1 MRAISLA
8 GLVYV
13 AMCGVV
19 LEARAQDSSPYM
31 ASPSAEASIILRC
44 IDQTGQPVSEA
55 AVSSALYPD
64 GSFVNAIVNNGNTD
78 SNGCFAMKGRTA
90 GEYSFGLTKN
100 GYYKTRMVR
109 HLSRE
114 KAASVVSG
122 RWQPYGM
129 TNTVILKRIVNPV
142 AMYAF
147 DYMAGHAL
155 IPKVSEPLGFDL
167 MAGDWVAPYG
177 DGTVPDFDVTYL
189 RDGEGREYSTLELV
203 LSTHSPFAGFV
214 KIKSDNYSAFKSPH
228 HADTNAVYEREIR
241 FSFKKQ
247 PYGKGGHRYVDGQ
260 MTADECIILRTRTR
274 LDRDGRLAGA
284 HYGKIYGPMYFGV
297 ARNAPGSVK
306 MLHYLNPTEND
317 TNLEYDPGRNL
328 LHPHARNSPP

>member
-1 MRAISLA
+1 LNGKA
-8 GLVYV
+8 GNSVNDY
-13 AMCGVV
+13 
-19 LEARAQDSSPYM
+19 
-31 ASPSAEASIILRC
+31 
-44 IDQTGQPVSEA
+44 TG
-55 AVSSALYPD
+55 PD
-64 GSFVNAIVNNGNTD
+64 GLLVAERKSV
-78 SNGCFAMKGRTA
+78 
-90 GEYSFGLTKN
+90 GEINYWIN
-100 GYYKTRMVR
+100 RAGYYETSGRFNFERNGV
-109 HLSRE
+109 E
-114 KAASVVSG
+114 GG

-129 TNTVILKRIVNPV
+129 TNTVVLKRIVNPV

-167 MAGDWVAPYG
+167 MAGDWIPPYG
-177 DGTVPDFDVTYL
+177 DGKVPDFDVTYL
-189 RDGEGREYSTLELV
+189 RDGEGREYSNLELI
-203 LSTHSPFAGFV
+203 LSTRDPFAGFV

-228 HADTNAVYEREIR
+228 HADKNAVYEREIR

-306 MLHYLNPTEND
+306 MLHYFNPTEND